1 MKKEQ
6 FLELASQ
13 LFDQTTTLKENEK
26 IQIESNF
33 FDEIVD
39 QIGSEIHDE
48 GMDLIDDYDL
58 ELNGNEIYLDSC
70 RINIRVVEKAV
81 SDVLSRYFEMK

>member
-13 LFDQTTTLKENEK
+13 LFDQTNPVVNENLIPLDKGTWE
-26 IQIESNF
+26 EL
-33 FDEIVD
+33 VD

-58 ELNGNEIYLDSC
+58 ELNGNEIYLDGC

>member
-1 MKKEQ
+1 MKKEM

-13 LFDQTTTLKENEK
+13 LFDQTNKVEENK
-26 IQIESNF
+26 IALDKGTWE
-33 FDEIVD
+33 ELVD

-81 SDVLSRYFEMK
+81 SDVLSRYFEIK